1 VKQLFDARF
10 SVYLAM
16 LLNSRSP
23 SARLQNTRDR
33 STTAVARVLVVDE
46 STAHDCTIALML
58 RAEGFEVIE
67 ASSAEDALVARRRQS
82 IDAVVLSL
90 TIPESQSFEL
100 CRRLKATSTQML
112 PLLYVSAESSR
123 EARVRALDAGVDGF
137 LARPIDSGELRAS
150 VAALVRLM
158 RQEERNV
165 CDAAAAADA
174 DRRRLNATLEALPVG
189 VWLSDASGAI
199 THSNPA
205 AAHIWG
211 GHALSAAMPDDFA
224 SYRAWT
230 SAGESVEPKDWSLMR
245 TLETGETIIGEHIEI
260 DRFDGGRGY
269 LLVSSAPILDS
280 DGHIIGGVAVNVD
293 ITERELE
300 TREREHLVATLEAE
314 RLRLATI
321 FQLAPAFLAVMHG
334 PEYVFERIN
343 PAYLQLVGHRN
354 PVGLSLLE
362 ALPELRGQGF
372 IELLDHVRLT
382 GEPIVG
388 AQVAVRLERAPGAPL
403 ETRYVDVVYQR
414 LVDDEGDFAIVSH
427 GVDVTDQVLATQAL
441 QQSEQRL
448 RDQFA
453 KMPVPT
459 YLWEARGDDFV
470 MVDCNEEAIRS
481 FPDYGSS
488 VIGRQFSELFPA
500 WDMLREVYR
509 RCLSENVVLRRS
521 VEFDA
526 GAPAGTKT
534 LDLTIGP
541 QQPDRVLCHVIDTT
555 ERVELEAQLRQAQK
569 MDAVG
574 RLAGGIAHDFNNLLT
589 VIGAHS
595 AFLSESINSGDVRHE
610 NAEEIQKAA
619 TRAAGLTRQLLAFS
633 RKQILKPALLD
644 LNAIIESTGKMLG
657 RLLGEDIEIVTHLA
671 PDLRTVIAD
680 ASQLDQVLVNLA
692 VNARDA
698 MPDGGVL
705 TITTCNRTIAEGGQG
720 ARRLIPTGDYT
731 LLEMS
736 DTGIGMDAAVR
747 DRLFEPF
754 FTTKEMGK
762 GTGLGLATVYGIVKQ
777 SAGYVLVDSAPGE
790 GTTFQVYLPASSDA
804 READDHLVAESA
816 PARGA
821 ETVLIIEDEQAVRDI
836 VTRILKRHGYV
847 VLVAASGAE
856 ALALSA
862 EFEST
867 IDLVISDAVMPGMGG
882 GEVVRRL
889 REQRPGLKA
898 LFMSGYTDDE
908 VIRRGIISSATSFIQ
923 KPFSLTAFARAVRE
937 TLDG

>member
-1 VKQLFDARF
+1 VVDARL
-10 SVYLAM
+10 SAHLAM
-16 LLNSRSP
+16 LLNPRSS

-46 STAHDCTIALML
+46 SAAHDCAIALML

-67 ASSAEDALVARRRQS
+67 ASSAEDALAARRCQS

-90 TIPESQSFEL
+90 SIPESQSFEL
-100 CRRLKATSTQML
+100 CRRLKATSAQLL
-112 PLLYVSAESSR
+112 PLLYVSAEGSR

-137 LARPIDSGELRAS
+137 LAHPIDSAELRAS
-150 VAALVRLM
+150 VAALVRLT
-158 RQEERNV
+158 RQEEQNIS
-165 CDAAAAADA
+165 DAAAAADA

-189 VWLSDASGAI
+189 VWLSDALGAI
-199 THSNPA
+199 THCNPA
-205 AAHIWG
+205 VAQIWG
-211 GHALSAAMPDDFA
+211 GHAPPAAMPDDFT
-224 SYRAWT
+224 SFRAWT
-230 SAGESVEPKDWSLMR
+230 SGGKSIAPKDWSLAR
-245 TLETGETIIGEHIEI
+245 TLETGETIIGEYVEIE
-260 DRFDGGRGY
+260 RFDGSRGH
-269 LLVSSAPILDS
+269 LLVSSAPIIDS
-280 DGHIIGGVAVNVD
+280 DGRIIGGVAVNVD
-293 ITERELE
+293 LTERELE
-300 TREREHLVATLEAE
+300 TRERERLVATLEAE
-314 RLRLATI
+314 RSRLATI
-321 FQLAPAFLAVMHG
+321 FQEAPAFLAVMHG

-343 PAYLQLVGHRN
+343 PAYLQLVGHRD

-362 ALPELRGQGF
+362 ALPELRDQGF
-372 IELLDHVRLT
+372 VELLDRVRLT
-382 GEPIVG
+382 GEPIS
-388 AQVAVRLERAPGAPL
+388 AKQLPVRLVRAPGAPL

-414 LVDDEGDFAIVSH
+414 LADAEGNFDIVSH
-427 GVDVTDQVLATQAL
+427 GVDVTDQVLATHAL

-453 KMPVPT
+453 KVPVPT
-459 YLWEARGDDFV
+459 YLWEVRGDDFV
-470 MVDCNEEAIRS
+470 MVDCNEAAIRA
-481 FPDYGSS
+481 FPEYGSS
-488 VIGRQFSELFPA
+488 AIGRLFSELFPE
-500 WDMLREVYR
+500 WDTLRDAYR

-521 VEFDA
+521 VEFDEPPP
-526 GAPAGTKT
+526 GGTKT

-541 QQPDRVLCHVIDTT
+541 QQPDRVLAHVIDTT

-595 AFLSESINSGDVRHE
+595 AFLIESINSGNVRLE
-610 NAEEIQKAA
+610 DAEEIQKAA
-619 TRAAGLTRQLLAFS
+619 IRATGLTRQLLAFS

-644 LNAIIESTGKMLG
+644 LNAIIESTGKMLR

-671 PDLRTVIAD
+671 PDLRAVIAD
-680 ASQLDQVLVNLA
+680 ASQLDQVLMNLA

-698 MPDGGVL
+698 MPDGGLL
-705 TITTCNRTIAEGGQG
+705 TITTCNRTIAEGGEG
-720 ARRLIPTGDYT
+720 ARHLIPAGDYT

-747 DRLFEPF
+747 ARLFEPF
-754 FTTKEMGK
+754 FTTKQMGK

-790 GTTFQVYLPASSDA
+790 GTTFQVYLPASSKA
-804 READDHLVAESA
+804 READDVLVAES
-816 PARGA
+816 PSVRGA

-862 EFEST
+862 AFEST

-889 REQRPGLKA
+889 QEQRPGLKA

-908 VIRRGIISSATSFIQ
+908 VIRRGIISATTSFIQ
-923 KPFSLTAFARAVRE
+923 KPFSLTAFARATRE
-937 TLDG
+937 TLDS

>member
-1 VKQLFDARF
+1 
-10 SVYLAM
+10 
-16 LLNSRSP
+16 
-23 SARLQNTRDR
+23 
-33 STTAVARVLVVDE
+33 VLVVDE
-46 STAHDCTIALML
+46 SAAHACAVAPML

-67 ASSAEDALVARRRQS
+67 ASSAEGALAARHCQS
-82 IDAVVLSL
+82 IDAVVLNLS
-90 TIPESQSFEL
+90 IPESQSFDL
-100 CRRLKATSTQML
+100 CRRLKTASTQML
-112 PLLYVSAESSR
+112 PLLYVGAASSR
-123 EARVRALDAGVDGF
+123 ETRVRALDAGVDGF
-137 LARPIDSGELRAS
+137 LAHPIDSAELRAS
-150 VAALVRLM
+150 VAALVRLK

-165 CDAAAAADA
+165 FDATAAADS

-189 VWLSDASGAI
+189 VWLLDALGAI

-205 AAHIWG
+205 VAHIWG
-211 GHALSAAMPDDFA
+211 GRAPVTAMPDDFA

-230 SAGESVEPKDWSLMR
+230 SAGKPVAPKDWSITR
-245 TLETGETIIGEHIEI
+245 TLETGETTFGEHVEIE
-260 DRFDGGRGY
+260 RFDGARGH
-269 LLVSSAPILDS
+269 LLVSSAPIIDS
-280 DGHIIGGVAVNVD
+280 DGNIIGGVVVNVD

-300 TREREHLVATLEAE
+300 TRERERLVATLEAE
-314 RLRLATI
+314 RSRLATI
-321 FQLAPAFLAVMHG
+321 FQEAPAFLAVMHG
-334 PEYVFERIN
+334 PDYVFERIN

-362 ALPELRGQGF
+362 ALPELRDQGF
-372 IELLDHVRLT
+372 IELLDRVRLT
-382 GEPIVG
+382 GEPIFG
-388 AQVAVRLERAPGAPL
+388 KQVAVRLERAPGAPL

-414 LVDDEGDFAIVSH
+414 LVDAEGNFAIVSH
-427 GVDVTDQVLATQAL
+427 GVDVSDQVLATQAL

-448 RDQFA
+448 RDQFK

-459 YLWEARGDDFV
+459 YLWEVRGDDFV
-470 MVDCNEEAIRS
+470 MVDCNEAAIRA

-488 VIGRQFSELFPA
+488 AIGRLFSEMFPT
-500 WDMLREVYR
+500 WDALREVYR

-526 GAPAGTKT
+526 GPRAGTRT

-541 QQPDRVLCHVIDTT
+541 QQPDRVLSHAIETT

-595 AFLSESINSGDVRHE
+595 AFLSESINSGDIRHE
-610 NAEEIQKAA
+610 DAEEIQKAA
-619 TRAAGLTRQLLAFS
+619 IRAAGLTRQLLAFS
-633 RKQILKPALLD
+633 RKQILKPVLLD

-657 RLLGEDIEIVTHLA
+657 RLLGEDIEIATHLA
-671 PDLRTVIAD
+671 PELRDVIAD

-705 TITTCNRTIAEGGQG
+705 TITTSNRTIAEDGQG
-720 ARRLIPTGDYT
+720 TRHLIPEGDYT
-731 LLEMS
+731 LLEVS
-736 DTGIGMDAAVR
+736 DTGVGMDAAVR
-747 DRLFEPF
+747 ARLFEPF

-790 GTTFQVYLPASSDA
+790 GTTFQVYLPSSLAA
-804 READDHLVAESA
+804 READDLLVAENPSV
-816 PARGA
+816 RGA

-862 EFEST
+862 AFEST

-889 REQRPGLKA
+889 QEQRSELKA

-923 KPFSLTAFARAVRE
+923 KPFSLTAFARTVRE